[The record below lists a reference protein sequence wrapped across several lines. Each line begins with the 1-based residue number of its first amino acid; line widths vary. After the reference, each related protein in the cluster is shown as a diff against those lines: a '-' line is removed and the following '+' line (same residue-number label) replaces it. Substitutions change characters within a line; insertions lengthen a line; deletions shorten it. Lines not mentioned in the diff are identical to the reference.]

1 MRLQNVEKIQ
11 ISVER
16 GFNIFSAFII
26 TVMMLVTT
34 LDVVLRYIFN
44 SPIPGVYTLI
54 EMLILGAVFPA
65 AAYVQQVQG
74 NVRVDIFID
83 RVTGNP
89 RTVFELAILFMA
101 LAAFA
106 LLCWQIGI
114 LAWEAWVTGNYE
126 MGIIEWPFW
135 PPMTVMTVGLGL
147 LCLRFVT
154 DIKNDLVELRKNSS
168 HWRLLLMLSLFPL
181 AAFTVFLGLV
191 EPGRLDPMTIGWI
204 MLTVMIVVLL
214 MGLPVAF
221 GLLLVGIVGAW
232 VLSGPEK
239 TLSLLGIVPYD
250 RISNYPLSVVPLF
263 ILMGHLAH
271 QAGFAGSM
279 YDAVQ
284 KWVGHIPGSMAQAT
298 VLGGAAFG
306 SACGAGVASCATLG
320 KICIPVMRK
329 FGVDDRMALGCI
341 AATGGLAALIPPS
354 IVAVIV
360 AVITD
365 QSVGKLLIA
374 GVLPGLVAAGF
385 FMILIYVRVK
395 LNPKLAPM
403 TLKGI
408 TWRDRFVSL
417 KGTWGIGM
425 LALIVIGGI
434 YAGIFTPTEAGALGA
449 FGAVFLGLITKRL
462 TMQNYMEAIMES
474 TKTTAMIMLIIGTA
488 MVFGVF
494 LGISRIPANM
504 SDYLL
509 VLKVPPVVI
518 LIGVIVM
525 YIIAGMFMDM
535 IAFTFLTLPVIFPA
549 IVSLGYDPIWFGVVI
564 VVLCEL
570 ALITP
575 PFGLNL
581 FVLRGMI
588 PGITMKDVIVG
599 SFPFM
604 FMYLVTIILMI
615 MFPGLATWL
624 PSMM

>member
-1 MRLQNVEKIQ
+1 MSLQNGEKIQ
-11 ISVER
+11 IAVER
-16 GFNIFSAFII
+16 GFNVFSAAVI
-26 TVMMLVTT
+26 TFMMLVTSV
-34 LDVVLRYIFN
+34 DVFFRYIFN
-44 SPIPGVYTLI
+44 SPIPGAYTLV
-54 EMLILGAVFPA
+54 EMLLLGAVFPA
-65 AAYVQQVQG
+65 AAYVQQVRG
-74 NVRVDIFID
+74 MVRVDVFID
-83 RVTGNP
+83 RLKGNLRVT
-89 RTVFELAILFMA
+89 FELATLF
-101 LAAFA
+101 LAFVTFG
-106 LLCWQIGI
+106 LMCWQIGI

-135 PPMTVMTVGLGL
+135 PPMTVMTIGLGL
-147 LCLRFVT
+147 LCFRFTT
-154 DIKNDLVELRKNSS
+154 DIKNYLTELKKNSP
-168 HWRLLLMLSLFPL
+168 HWKVFLALSLIPL
-181 AAFTVFLGLV
+181 AAFTLFLGLV
-191 EPGRLDPMTIGWI
+191 KPGQFDPMTIGWI
-204 MLTVMIVVLL
+204 VLASMIVVLL

-221 GLLLVGIVGAW
+221 GLLFVGAVGAW
-232 VLSGPEK
+232 ILSGPAK

-279 YDAVQ
+279 YETVQ

-298 VLGGAAFG
+298 VIGGAAFG
-306 SACGAGVASCATLG
+306 AACGAGVASCATLG

-329 FGVDDRMALGCI
+329 YGVDDKMALGCV

-354 IVAVIV
+354 VVAVII

-374 GVLPGLVAAGF
+374 GILPGLVAAGC
-385 FMILIYVRVK
+385 FMVLIYVRVK
-395 LNPKLAPM
+395 LNPKLAPI
-403 TLKGI
+403 TLKGV
-408 TWRDRFVSL
+408 TWGERFVSL

-434 YAGIFTPTEAGALGA
+434 YAGVFTPTEAGALGA
-449 FGAVFLGLITKRL
+449 CGAFFLGLITRRL
-462 TMQNYMEAIMES
+462 TMQNFKEAIMES

-504 SDYLL
+504 SDYLM
-509 VLKVPPVVI
+509 VLKVPRLVV
-518 LIGVIVM
+518 LIGVIIM
-525 YIIAGMFMDM
+525 YIIAGMLMDM
-535 IAFTFLTLPVIFPA
+535 IAFCFLTLPIIYPA
-549 IVSLGYDPIWFGVVI
+549 IVALGYDPIWFGII
-564 VVLCEL
+564 VEVLCEL

-588 PGITMKDVIVG
+588 PGITMGEVIRG

-604 FMYLVTIILMI
+604 FMYLFTIILMI
-615 MFPGLATWL
+615 IFPGLATWL
-624 PSMM
+624 PSLM

>member
-1 MRLQNVEKIQ
+1 MFPQNVEKIQ
-11 ISVER
+11 IAVER
-16 GFNIFSAFII
+16 GFNVFSAAVI
-26 TVMMLVTT
+26 TFMMLLTSI
-34 LDVVLRYIFN
+34 DVVLRYVFN
-44 SPIPGVYTLI
+44 SPIPGVYTLV

-65 AAYVQQVQG
+65 IAYVQQVRG
-74 NVRVDIFID
+74 MVRVDVFID
-83 RVTGNP
+83 RLKGSP
-89 RTVFELAILFMA
+89 RTAFELATLFLA
-101 LAAFA
+101 LVAFA

-114 LAWEAWVTGNYE
+114 LAWEAWITGNYE

-135 PPMTVMTVGLGL
+135 PPMTVMTIGLGL

-154 DIKNDLVELRKNSS
+154 DIKNYLIELRKNSS
-168 HWRLLLMLSLFPL
+168 HWRLFLIFSLLPL
-181 AAFTVFLGLV
+181 AAFAVFLGLV
-191 EPGRLDPMTIGWI
+191 KPGQFDPMTIGWI
-204 MLTVMIVVLL
+204 VLAAMIVVLL

-221 GLLLVGIVGAW
+221 GLLLVGAVGAW
-232 VLSGPEK
+232 VLSGPAK

-250 RISNYPLSVVPLF
+250 RISYYPLSVVPLF

-271 QAGFAGSM
+271 QAGFASSM
-279 YDAVQ
+279 YDTVQ

-306 SACGAGVASCATLG
+306 AACGAGIASCATLG
-320 KICIPVMRK
+320 KVCIPVMRK
-329 FGVDDRMALGCI
+329 YGVDDKMALGCV

-354 IVAVIV
+354 IVAVII
-360 AVITD
+360 ALITD

-374 GVLPGLVAAGF
+374 GILPGLVAAGC
-385 FMILIYVRVK
+385 FMALIYIRVK

-403 TLKGI
+403 TLMGI
-408 TWRDRFVSL
+408 TWKQRVVSL

-425 LALIVIGGI
+425 LAIIVIGGI
-434 YAGIFTPTEAGALGA
+434 YAGVFTPTEAGALGA
-449 FGAVFLGLITKRL
+449 FGAFFLGLITKRL
-462 TMQNYMEAIMES
+462 TMQNFKEAIMES

-504 SDYLL
+504 SDYLMA
-509 VLKVPPVVI
+509 LKVPRLVV
-518 LIGVIVM
+518 LIGVIIM

-535 IAFTFLTLPVIFPA
+535 IAFCFLTLPIIYPA
-549 IVSLGYDPIWFGVVI
+549 VVAFGYDPIWFGIVVE
-564 VVLCEL
+564 VLCEL

-581 FVLRGMI
+581 FILRGMI
-588 PGITMKDVIVG
+588 PGVTMGDVIRG

-604 FMYLVTIILMI
+604 FMYLVTVILMI
-615 MFPGLATWL
+615 IFPGLATWL